1 MQTFNQ
7 FLQKKITNEGIGSL
21 IGNTLQKV
29 GSYISGTNNQN
40 IEQKLIQYQN
50 ALKKTAESFKDPYLN
65 TLINLRLK
73 SFNKDYAAVMQQ
85 QQKQKQNPKP
95 QQNQNQ
101 NQQNQNQNPN
111 TININKILGRS

>member
-7 FLQKKITNEGIGSL
+7 FLQKKITNEGIKSL

-85 QQKQKQNPKP
+85 QQKQKQNPK
-95 QQNQNQ
+95 QQP
-101 NQQNQNQNPN
+101 QQNQNQNPN